1 MSETQ
6 HTVSVLPSSVTAEV
20 VRNQLEAA
28 GIKTTTV
35 EDDGSFRLLV
45 DEADFERAMKLLFP
59 APESVEIPM
68 PGADTGQLWFCAHCG
83 EEIQPQ
89 SDVCWACGKP
99 RAGVKPQPKPS
110 AAASSPAAS
119 SPAAPAPPATAPV
132 TSTAPA
138 SQPETQTPQAPEVS
152 QERPARRGAAQTQSD
167 SEKNMLANPLVLGG
181 AALAVIIIIVL
192 TWLLLR

>member
-45 DEADFERAMKLLFP
+45 DESDFERAMKLLFP

-68 PGADTGQLWFCAHCG
+68 PGGDTGQLWFCAHCG

-110 AAASSPAAS
+110 SAAS
-119 SPAAPAPPATAPV
+119 SPAAPAPPATTPP
-132 TSTAPA
+132 TTTAPA
-138 SQPETQTPQAPEVS
+138 SQPEAKTPKAPDGS

-181 AALAVIIIIVL
+181 AALAVIVLIVL
-192 TWLLLR
+192 AYLMLR

>member
-20 VRNQLEAA
+20 VRSQLEAA
-28 GIKTTTV
+28 GINTTTV

-99 RAGVKPQPKPS
+99 RAGVKPQPK
-110 AAASSPAAS
+110 ASSAVS
-119 SPAAPAPPATAPV
+119 SPPAPAPRQRRLPPHRPQPPSPRKKRPGRRLAVRNVPHGEAP
-132 TSTAPA
+132 PRRN
-138 SQPETQTPQAPEVS
+138 PTPRRARSPIRWCS
-152 QERPARRGAAQTQSD
+152 PARRWPSL
-167 SEKNMLANPLVLGG
+167 SSLSWR
-181 AALAVIIIIVL
+181 I
-192 TWLLLR
+192 